1 MASSGVLPGYDLSR
15 PQRGQAAESLGSGS
29 PQPGQSGVSAVL
41 QCGQRLKLS
50 GTSLLQRGQV
60 TFALTSTGV
69 PGSDGATG
77 SLCLSG
83 TGVFLR
89 RPQRR

>member
-1 MASSGVLPGYDLSR
+1 MPSGYDFSR
-15 PQRGQAAESLGSGS
+15 PQRGQAAESLESGS

-41 QCGQRLKLS
+41 QYGQRLKLS

-60 TFALTSTGV
+60 TFALTSTGA
-69 PGSDGATG
+69 PGSDGAAG
-77 SLCLSG
+77 SLRLSG